1 MSAADDIEFDYGVPI
16 DPVAFQEWL
25 SQQPAEVQEAA
36 RLFPLAK
43 TIHIRDIT
51 YWVVGYTPEGAL
63 VCIKNDPS
71 TLTPE
76 AFQRLVQTCDLL
88 DPHAIVEIATKH

>member
-1 MSAADDIEFDYGVPI
+1 VSENDDIEFDYGVPA
-16 DPVAFQEWL
+16 DPALFAKWL
-25 SQQPAEVQEAA
+25 EAQPAEVQEAA

-63 VCIKNDPS
+63 VCIKRDPA
-71 TLTPE
+71 LLDPE
-76 AFQRLVQTCDLL
+76 TFQRLVEACDLL
-88 DPHAIVEIATKH
+88 DPKAIVDIATKH